1 MAINVDKVYKV
12 VLYILNKEQR
22 GFLTPVQFNGLA
34 RQAQLDLFEKSFYDY
49 NRAVI
54 KGDRIGFSSE
64 YGDLAANIQEKI
76 DVFAKQATLTFTS
89 GVASEPADLYRTV
102 LIVANGDTEVEQVKK
117 TELSY
122 LTSNKLTAPSTS
134 YPVYYAEGDSIK
146 IFPTSITSAKI
157 DYIKKPSDPVWAYT
171 GGGTSAYTYS
181 SGSSTDFELHPSEE
195 VMLVT
200 KILAYAGVIINDP
213 TVIQTAQVKEADTF
227 TKENS

>member
-1 MAINVDKVYKV
+1 
-12 VLYILNKEQR
+12 
-22 GFLTPVQFNGLA
+22 
-34 RQAQLDLFEKSFYDY
+34 
-49 NRAVI
+49 
-54 KGDRIGFSSE
+54 
-64 YGDLAANIQEKI
+64 
-76 DVFAKQATLTFTS
+76 LTFTS

-171 GGGTSAYTYS
+171 GGGTSAYAYS